1 MKLNSI
7 NLFHATLL
15 SGAFLACG
23 GGDKKG
29 SSTIPGISNS
39 DQLTIPKLDQSLCDT
54 GSKRVEQFD
63 LNGDGRPDEWKL
75 YTSVDNNGTS
85 LETITCKQADLDYDG
100 KKDYVITY
108 ALTGEVIAE
117 EFDFD
122 FDGRFD
128 SREHF
133 DKKTGKRFLIER
145 DSDFDKKPD
154 IWEKYDANG
163 NKESVRRDRNGDG
176 KPDYWEQYK
185 NGILVAMLFDNDY
198 DSRVDAKEQ
207 ATGIAPA
214 EETGST
220 DAVGDE
226 TSPPV
231 DEDSA
236 PEAQTGTEE

>member
-7 NLFHATLL
+7 NLLQAALIAGSL
-15 SGAFLACG
+15 VACG
-23 GGDKKG
+23 GGDKNK
-29 SSTIPGISNS
+29 SSTIPGFANS
-39 DQLTIPKLDQSLCDT
+39 DQLTVPKVDQSLCDT

-63 LNGDGRPDEWKL
+63 LNNDGKPDEWKL
-75 YTSVDNNGTS
+75 YSSVENNGTT

-133 DKKTGKRFLIER
+133 DKKTGKRYLIER

-154 IWEKYDANG
+154 IWEKYDSNG

-185 NGILVAMLFDNDY
+185 NGILVAMLYDNDY

-207 ATGIAPA
+207 AAGVAPA
-214 EETGST
+214 E
-220 DAVGDE
+220 DAGPSKVGDGE
-226 TSPPV
+226 GSSPV
-231 DEDSA
+231 DEDSTSA
-236 PEAQTGTEE
+236 PPTDAEE